1 MGQLGQQLRAAA
13 DLLRPRTF
21 FRKLSRVD
29 TLADTTRELTTAVER
44 LRIQTEQLLTIQRL
58 DWDQRHDLARLDR
71 LLDKD
76 ATLRH
81 VCARVE
87 STPLRLDPF
96 PHVVIEGWLP
106 DAIYERAIGAMPP
119 PIFFASDRDAHWT
132 VPSDVAPAYSR

>member
-1 MGQLGQQLRAAA
+1 MLGGSGLHAGWCARRHRPTSYLLATSMGHLGQQIKAAA
-13 DLLRPRTF
+13 DLLRPRTL

-81 VCARVE
+81 VCA
-87 STPLRLDPF
+87 
-96 PHVVIEGWLP
+96 
-106 DAIYERAIGAMPP
+106 
-119 PIFFASDRDAHWT
+119 
-132 VPSDVAPAYSR
+132 